1 MMFVFKITMKHDAGK
16 IDIEVTALTIAGAI
30 QQVLAAERAPERA
43 ILNIKRVKELK

>member
-1 MMFVFKITMKHDAGK
+1 MFVFKITMKHDAGK
-16 IDIEVTALTIAGAI
+16 IDIEVTAFTITGAI